1 DALLYAA
8 CFEHL
13 EFFAHA
19 MEILLHEVLVR
30 EMDQQHR
37 QQRSPAT
44 PDTPDT
50 GATTIA
56 SGGRIL
62 PRVIALLRNFS
73 SFYEIVVHCA
83 RKTEAAFWPH
93 LFASVGGPE
102 LFFRQCLATGRLE
115 TATQCLLIL
124 QTLEPSSVNES
135 NILALLNRAV
145 VAQNK
150 PVCLEII
157 RFLGMAAASD
167 RPLKQLLERLHHR

>member
-1 DALLYAA
+1 
-8 CFEHL
+8 
-13 EFFAHA
+13 
-19 MEILLHEVLVR
+19 
-30 EMDQQHR
+30 
-37 QQRSPAT
+37 
-44 PDTPDT
+44 
-50 GATTIA
+50 
-56 SGGRIL
+56 
-62 PRVIALLRNFS
+62 
-73 SFYEIVVHCA
+73 IVVHCA

-135 NILALLNRAV
+135 NILALLSRAV
-145 VAQNK
+145 GAQNK